1 MKKLVIVNAGLSTP
15 STTFDVASGVSSAVQ
30 RQMDVPVEVIDLR
43 SLAGDL
49 ATFMTTMIPTQA
61 LSQAHALVESA
72 DAIIAATPIFQGS
85 YSGLFKMF
93 FDTVDKTA
101 IAGIPVTLV
110 ATAGTARH
118 SLVLDFAMR
127 PLFAYLQATVLPT
140 GVFAATDDFGG
151 TDSLTARYERAAA
164 EIVAALAGP
173 ADSSLSRS
181 ASAVN
186 RADSS
191 PSGSA
196 SAINRVGS
204 SSSRSASASP
214 SLSPGPTPDTDSAGA
229 FGAAFDDA
237 FELDGDT
244 FHSLLSDHTGA
255 TS

>member
-1 MKKLVIVNAGLSTP
+1 MKNLVIVNAGLSTP
-15 STTFDVASGVSSAVQ
+15 STTFDVASGVAAAVE
-30 RQMDVPVEVIDLR
+30 RQMNVQVEVIDLR

-49 ATFMTTMIPTQA
+49 ATFMTTMIPSQA
-61 LSQAHALVESA
+61 LSQAHSLLESA
-72 DAIIAATPIFQGS
+72 DAIIAATPTFQGS

-151 TDSLTARYERAAA
+151 ADSLTTRYERAAA
-164 EIVAALAGP
+164 EIVAALAG
-173 ADSSLSRS
+173 ATGSS
-181 ASAVN
+181 AS
-186 RADSS
+186 RAT
-191 PSGSA
+191 
-196 SAINRVGS
+196 
-204 SSSRSASASP
+204 SASP
-214 SLSPGPTPDTDSAGA
+214 SLSPGPSPDTDSAGA

-244 FHSLLSDHTGA
+244 FHSLLNNHTGA